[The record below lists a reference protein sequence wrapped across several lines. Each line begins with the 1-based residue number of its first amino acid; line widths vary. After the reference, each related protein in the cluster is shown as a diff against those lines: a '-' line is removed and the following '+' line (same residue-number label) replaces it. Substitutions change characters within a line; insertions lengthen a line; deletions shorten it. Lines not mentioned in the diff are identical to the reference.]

1 MQVSWRHKLATH
13 VILLLSTCLG
23 LSQFISAQAPTGTIE
38 GTVSDAHGLI
48 ITSAHITLE
57 GKTSGIHRELHGEQD
72 GRFQFSALPIDAY
85 SLTIQAEGFA
95 RFIEDPIRLSIGD
108 AYRLDAKLSLA
119 SLQET
124 VLVEAGA
131 ANIDLATNNL
141 GKTVT
146 QREIVDLPLN
156 GRNFA
161 QLGLL
166 QTGVAPLTAGL
177 LTEGGSLRAGQSF
190 VVNGQRPE
198 ANNFILDGAQN
209 VDRMDGGFALRIPID
224 ALQEFRILTAT
235 ASPEYG
241 GNIGSV
247 TTIVTRSGG
256 PHFHGGVYDFF
267 RNDIFDTRNYF
278 SQHVEPLK
286 QDQFGVTIGGPVA
299 AGALAGK
306 LFFFSYYEG
315 LRNRAGITTS
325 ATVPTAAQQA
335 GDFSGDS
342 TPLLNLAAGGV
353 PFPGGKLPTAAIS
366 PVGLNVAKLYYIG
379 NTSPSVYTSTLVG
392 TNNYD
397 QTGLRLDLHRTDADS
412 YFLRYSYFTGLNL
425 NPISVR
431 GSDLPGFPTR
441 DDYTVHSAVIG
452 NSHLFGAHVSNNIQ
466 TSFFR
471 YGFLF
476 DQRLNRN
483 GPRTLGFDYDS
494 ASAIGEG
501 PPFFNLSGY
510 SPVGGAITGPRTSV
524 QNTYEV
530 SDTVS
535 VSRGAHLFRFGGD
548 FVRNQ
553 FNLFQSIAPNGF
565 FVFASSFPTNDAF
578 ANLLLG
584 TPVLFYQG
592 LGSFDRGVR
601 HWGMSSFFTDEWRLT
616 RRFTLNAG
624 IRYEIINPNTEIH
637 DRLNAFVP
645 GQQST
650 VRPDAPAGLLYPGDA
665 GIGKGIAHSYYK
677 GFGPRVGFA
686 WDPYGNNKT
695 SIRAAYGI
703 FYDPFSN
710 GSNVTAQTPVS
721 SLPYAQFVEIS
732 GRVNFQAPYTGRTV
746 PTPNTFTQP
755 ATAFTM
761 DPNSKP
767 SNAQDWDLGIQQ
779 ELGNAFVL
787 EARYVGTKGTHL
799 PRNIEANPAVF
810 GPGATSSNA
819 DRRREYA
826 NCQPNNGPCDF
837 ATVGELTYGQNSTYH
852 AAQFSVSRNFQH
864 GFGVNVSYW
873 WSKTMDYLSSMN
885 LQGASAKPLSG
896 ENDLAQNPFDLKAEH
911 GPSLFD
917 ARNRFVAS
925 AIWQVPFAAHM
936 SGTSKLL
943 LDGWQLNTI
952 AIANAA
958 TPFTVYDSTNVSLQ
972 ASSPPIS
979 GYFASRPNLLHNP
992 NHGPHTVNQWI
1003 SPSDFQRLNPVTQA
1017 GQFGNSGRN
1026 VARAPAFTNVDASAV
1041 KNFPLREATYAQFRA
1056 EMFNI
1061 ANHANFGVPIA
1072 DLASPNFGRVLQS
1085 GSPRLVQF
1093 AVKIVF

>member
-1 MQVSWRHKLATH
+1 MPFIRRFKPT
-13 VILLLSTCLG
+13 TCLALVVVWWFG
-23 LSQFISAQAPTGTIE
+23 FAFCANAQTPTGNIE
-38 GTVSDAHGLI
+38 GTVFDRTGLI
-48 ITSAHITLE
+48 VTNAKAFVVDSATNAR
-57 GKTSGIHRELHGEQD
+57 RESDVQANGQF
-72 GRFQFSALPIDAY
+72 RFTALPIGDY
-85 SLTIQAEGFA
+85 SLHIESPSFA
-95 RFIEDPIRLSIGD
+95 NLIENAIHLSVGD
-108 AYRLDAKLSLA
+108 TVRITATLLPAT
-119 SLQET
+119 LQET
-124 VLVEAGA
+124 VIVGAGA
-131 ANIDLATNNL
+131 DAIDLATNAL

-146 QREIVDLPLN
+146 EREIVNLPLN

-177 LTEGGSLRAGQSF
+177 LTEGGSLRTGQSY

-235 ASPEYG
+235 SSPEYG

-247 TTIVTRSGG
+247 TSIVTKSGSSRY
-256 PHFHGGVYDFF
+256 HGTVYEFF

-278 SQHVEPLK
+278 SRYVEPLK
-286 QDQFGVTIGGPVA
+286 QNQFGATVGGPVIS
-299 AGALAGK
+299 K
-306 LFFFSYYEG
+306 RLFFFGYYEG
-315 LRNRAGITTS
+315 LRNRAGVTTS
-325 ATVPTAAQQA
+325 AAVPTAAQHA
-335 GDFSGDS
+335 GDFSGNA
-342 TPLLNLAAGGV
+342 TPLINYAAGGV
-353 PFPGGKLPTAAIS
+353 LVPGGKLPQGS
-366 PVGLNVAKLYYIG
+366 LNPVGLNVAKLYPIG
-379 NTSPSVYTSTLVG
+379 NTTPSVYTSTLVG

-397 QTGLRLDLHRTDADS
+397 QTGLRLDLHRRDNDS
-412 YFLRYSYFTGLNL
+412 YFLRYSYFTGLNI
-425 NPISVR
+425 NPVSVR

-452 NSHLFGAHVSNNIQ
+452 NTHLFGSHVSNNVQ

-476 DQRLNRN
+476 DQRLNQN
-483 GPRTLGFDYDS
+483 GPRTLGFNYDS
-494 ASAIGEG
+494 ASAIGQG

-530 SDTVS
+530 SDS
-535 VSRGAHLFRFGGD
+535 LSISRGTHLIRIGGD

-584 TPVLFYQG
+584 SPVLFYQG

-601 HWGMSSFFTDEWRLT
+601 HWGLAAFATDEWRVNPRLT
-616 RRFTLNAG
+616 VNVGL
-624 IRYEIINPNTEIH
+624 RYEIINPNTEIR

-645 GQQST
+645 GQKST
-650 VRPDAPAGLLYPGDA
+650 VRPDAPVGLLYPGDS
-665 GIGKGIAHSYYK
+665 GIGKGIAQSYYK

-686 WDPYGNNKT
+686 WNPYGNGKT

-710 GSNVTAQTPVS
+710 GSNVTAQSPIS
-721 SLPYAQFVEIS
+721 SLPYAQFVQIS
-732 GRVNFQAPYTGRTV
+732 GQVNFAAPYTGRSI
-746 PTPNTFTQP
+746 PSPNTFTQP
-755 ATAFTM
+755 ATAFVM
-761 DPNSKP
+761 DPTSKP
-767 SNAQDWDLGIQQ
+767 SNAQNWDLGVQQ
-779 ELGNAFVL
+779 ELGHSFVF

-799 PRNIEANPAVF
+799 PRNVEANPAVY
-810 GPGATSSNA
+810 GPGATASNA
-819 DRRREYA
+819 DRRRIYA
-826 NCQPNNGPCDF
+826 NCRPSNGPCDF
-837 ATVGELTYGQNSTYH
+837 ATVGNLTYGQNSTYH
-852 AAQFSVSRNFQH
+852 AAQFSMSRNFQH
-864 GFGVNVSYW
+864 GLGINVSYW
-873 WSKTMDYLSSMN
+873 WSKTLDYLSSMN

-896 ENDLAQNPFDLKAEH
+896 ENDLAQNPFDLKGEY

-925 AIWQVPFAAHM
+925 AIWQIPFANHTT
-936 SGTSKLL
+936 GVTKFL
-943 LDGWQLNTI
+943 LDRWQLNTI
-952 AIANAA
+952 ATANSA
-958 TPFTVYDSTNVSLQ
+958 TPYTVYDSANVSLQ

-979 GYFASRPNLLHNP
+979 GYFASRPDLIGDPNRGLHRADS
-992 NHGPHTVNQWI
+992 WI
-1003 SPSDFQRLNPVTQA
+1003 NASNFQRLNPVTQA

-1026 VARAPAFTNVDASAV
+1026 VARGPAFTNVDASAL
-1041 KNFPLREATYAQFRA
+1041 KNFPIRESTYVQFRA

-1061 ANHANFGVPIA
+1061 ANHPNFGVPVA
-1072 DLASPNFGRVLQS
+1072 DLASPNFGRILQA
-1085 GSPRLVQF
+1085 GSPRLTQF
-1093 AVKIVF
+1093 AVKIIF

>member
-1 MQVSWRHKLATH
+1 MRFAAGRFAPGVLMMLVFSFVFLNRN
-13 VILLLSTCLG
+13 SFG
-23 LSQFISAQAPTGTIE
+23 QAPTGTIE
-38 GTVSDAHGLI
+38 GNVTDRTGLVLAAAHLTLTEKTTGLRRE
-48 ITSAHITLE
+48 TDLE
-57 GKTSGIHRELHGEQD
+57 RS
-72 GRFQFSALPIDAY
+72 GRFQFVALPIGEYALRVE
-85 SLTIQAEGFA
+85 SANLAP
-95 RFIEDPIRLSIGD
+95 FIEEPIRLNVGD
-108 AYRLDAKLSLA
+108 TIRVDAKLVPA
-119 SLQET
+119 T
-124 VLVEAGA
+124 LVQSVVVQSGA
-131 ANIDLATNNL
+131 DNIDLATNTL

-146 QREIVDLPLN
+146 AREIVDLPLN

-166 QTGVAPLTAGL
+166 QSGVAPINAGL
-177 LTEGGSLRAGQSF
+177 LQEGGSLRAGQSY

-209 VDRMDGGFALRIPID
+209 VDRMDGGFALKIPID
-224 ALQEFRILTAT
+224 ALAEFRILTAT

-247 TTIVTRSGG
+247 TTIVTKSGTSR
-256 PHFHGGVYDFF
+256 FHGTAYEFF

-278 SQHVEPLK
+278 SAGVEPLK
-286 QDQFGVTIGGPVA
+286 QNQFGVTVGGP
-299 AGALAGK
+299 ALGKK

-335 GDFSGDS
+335 GDFSGNS
-342 TPLLNLAAGGV
+342 TPLLNIAAGGT
-353 PFPGGKLPTAAIS
+353 PFPGGKLPAGALS
-366 PVGLNVAKLYYIG
+366 QVGLNVAKLYYVG
-379 NTSPSVYTSTLVG
+379 NTAPSIYTSTLVG

-397 QTGLRLDLHRTDADS
+397 QTGLRLDLRHTDTDS

-441 DDYTVHSAVIG
+441 DDFSVHSAVIG
-452 NSHLFGAHVSNNIQ
+452 NTHLFGAHVSNNVQ

-483 GPRTLGFDYDS
+483 GPRTLGFNYDS
-494 ASAIGEG
+494 ASAIGQG

-530 SDTVS
+530 SDTLS
-535 VSRGAHLFRFGGD
+535 ISRGAHLVRVGGD
-548 FVRNQ
+548 FVRDQ

-584 TPVLFYQG
+584 VPVLFYQG

-601 HWGMSSFFTDEWRLT
+601 HWGLSGFATDEWRVNSRLT
-616 RRFTLNAG
+616 VNAG
-624 IRYEIINPNTEIH
+624 LRYEIINPNTEIH
-637 DRLNAFVP
+637 DRLNAFIP

-650 VRPDAPAGLLYPGDA
+650 THPDAPVGLLFPGDA
-665 GIGKGIAHSYYK
+665 GISRGIAHRYYK

-686 WDPYGNNKT
+686 WDPYGTGKT
-695 SIRAAYGI
+695 SVRAAYGI

-710 GSNVTAQTPVS
+710 GSNVTAQAPVS
-721 SLPYAQFVEIS
+721 SLPFAQFVEIS
-732 GRVNFQAPYTGRTV
+732 GQVNFTAPYTGRTV
-746 PTPNTFTQP
+746 PTANTYTQP
-755 ATAFTM
+755 ATAFVM
-761 DPNSKP
+761 DPKSVP
-767 SNAQDWDLGIQQ
+767 SNAQDWDFGVQQ
-779 ELGNAFVL
+779 ELGAAFVL

-799 PRNIEANPAVF
+799 PRNIEANPAVY

-826 NCQPNNGPCDF
+826 NCRPNNGPCDF

-852 AAQFSVSRNFQH
+852 AAQISLSRNFKH
-864 GFGVNVSYW
+864 GLGINASYW
-873 WSKTMDYLSSMN
+873 WSKTLDYLSSMN
-885 LQGASAKPLSG
+885 LQGASAKALSG

-925 AIWQVPFAAHM
+925 AIYELPFAAHRT
-936 SGTSKLL
+936 GVSKIL

-952 AIANAA
+952 ATANSA

-979 GYFASRPNLLHNP
+979 GYFASRPNRIGDATK
-992 NHGPHTVNQWI
+992 GPHTVNQWI
-1003 SPSDFQRLNPVTQA
+1003 STSDFQRLNPATQA

-1026 VARAPAFTNVDASAV
+1026 VARGPGFINVDASAV
-1041 KNFPLREATYAQFRA
+1041 KNFPLHEATYLQFRA

-1061 ANHANFGVPIA
+1061 ANHANFGVPVA
-1072 DLASPNFGRVLQS
+1072 DLASPNFGRILQS
-1085 GSPRLVQF
+1085 GSPRLTQF
-1093 AVKIVF
+1093 AAKIIF